1 MIERLVLRLVALTA
15 ALALPAWSAHAGL
28 FHHQP
33 KPPDDPLAAEF
44 PNAKSQGHHK
54 PKSDVKPTD
63 VPDAQIDAIQR
74 AIDEQRLTDAGN
86 MLDRILLTGAKDPRL
101 ELLAGELDLARGRF
115 DDVLADLKPVD
126 GILVTRGKALEC
138 EGIALSMLGKSD
150 QALAT
155 LQQAVADD
163 PAAWRAWNALAGEYD
178 MRRDWIHAEAAYD
191 HAINDSDS
199 NAIVLNNRGYSRLL
213 QGRFDEARQD
223 FVAALEKKPD
233 LAAARTNLR
242 LALAM
247 KGEYDR
253 ATAAGAQ
260 DDQAALLNNAGFAAM
275 MRGDYVAAEDLFT
288 RAIAAKGVYYARATE
303 NLAIAK
309 TLAARQKEGGGEPH

>member
-1 MIERLVLRLVALTA
+1 MTDRRVLGLIALVAA
-15 ALALPAWSAHAGL
+15 FAVPAGAAHAGL
-28 FHHQP
+28 FHHKP
-33 KPPDDPLAAEF
+33 KAAE
-44 PNAKSQGHHK
+44 PSSEV
-54 PKSDVKPTD
+54 SDS
-63 VPDAQIDAIQR
+63 QIDAIQR
-74 AIDEQRLTDAGN
+74 AIDEQRLLDAGN
-86 MLDRILLTGAKDPRL
+86 MLDRIVLAGAKDPRL
-101 ELLAGELDLARGRF
+101 TLLAGELDLARGRF
-115 DDVLADLKPVD
+115 EDVLTDLKPVD
-126 GILVTRGKALEC
+126 GLLATRGKALEC

-163 PAAWRAWNALAGEYD
+163 PSAWRAWNALAGEYD

-191 HAINDSDS
+191 HAITDS
-199 NAIVLNNRGYSRLL
+199 NSGAIVLNNRGYSRLL
-213 QGRFDEARQD
+213 QGRFDESRKD

-275 MRGDYVAAEDLFT
+275 MRGDYTAAEDLFT

-309 TLAARQKEGGGEPH
+309 SLAARQKAGASDSH

>member
-1 MIERLVLRLVALTA
+1 
-15 ALALPAWSAHAGL
+15 
-28 FHHQP
+28 
-33 KPPDDPLAAEF
+33 
-44 PNAKSQGHHK
+44 
-54 PKSDVKPTD
+54 
-63 VPDAQIDAIQR
+63 
-74 AIDEQRLTDAGN
+74 
-86 MLDRILLTGAKDPRL
+86 
-101 ELLAGELDLARGRF
+101 
-115 DDVLADLKPVD
+115 
-126 GILVTRGKALEC
+126 
-138 EGIALSMLGKSD
+138 
-150 QALAT
+150 
-155 LQQAVADD
+155 
-163 PAAWRAWNALAGEYD
+163 

-191 HAINDSDS
+191 HAINESDS
-199 NAIVLNNRGYSRLL
+199 NALVLNNRGYSRLL
-213 QGRFDEARQD
+213 QGRFDEARLD

-288 RAIAAKGVYYARATE
+288 RAMAAKGVYYARASE

>member
-1 MIERLVLRLVALTA
+1 VVTERLALRLVALTA
-15 ALALPAWSAHAGL
+15 ALALPVGSAQAGL
-28 FHHQP
+28 FHHN
-33 KPPDDPLAAEF
+33 KPSPE
-44 PNAKSQGHHK
+44 AKS
-54 PKSDVKPTD
+54 SDAL
-63 VPDAQIDAIQR
+63 DAQIETIQR
-74 AIDEQRLTDAGN
+74 AVDEQRLVDAGN

-101 ELLAGELDLARGRF
+101 ALLAGELDLARGRF
-115 DDVLADLKPVD
+115 EDVLTDLKPVD
-126 GILVTRGKALEC
+126 GLLATRGKALEC

-150 QALAT
+150 QALAA
-155 LQQAVADD
+155 LQQAVAAD
-163 PAAWRAWNALAGEYD
+163 PSAWRAWNALAGEYD
-178 MRRDWIHAEAAYD
+178 LRRDWIRAEAAYD
-191 HAINDSDS
+191 HAISDSDS

-247 KGEYDR
+247 RGEYDR

-275 MRGDYVAAEDLFT
+275 MRGDYTAAEDLFT

-309 TLAARQKEGGGEPH
+309 TLAARQKEGVGGSH